1 MRHCRMLHECGNLQ
15 LTASVSLR
23 LLTSA
28 CTVPRASVSPVHH
41 SLHLETLD
49 TLAVSL
55 HAAVP
60 PQPPLGDYRHLQP
73 PTRHGEQPF
82 GVSEGVTN
90 PKTQLTWL
98 IRVSSARSQGSPPTQ
113 SEDAMEAINCP
124 HHQLLTAGTVLTTI
138 SCNRTVGSVVG
149 HQPATW
155 IKASGTHYRSSGGL
169 VHQSLEPG

>member
-1 MRHCRMLHECGNLQ
+1 MLHECGNLR

-28 CTVPRASVSPVHH
+28 CAVPRASVSPVHR

-49 TLAVSL
+49 TLAASL

-60 PQPPLGDYRHLQP
+60 PQPPLGDYRHLQL

-82 GVSEGVTN
+82 SVSEGVTN

-98 IRVSSARSQGSPPTQ
+98 IRVSSREARLAPNTIRGCHGGYQLPT
-113 SEDAMEAINCP
+113 SSAIDSRDGP
-124 HHQLLTAGTVLTTI
+124 DHHQL
-138 SCNRTVGSVVG
+138 
-149 HQPATW
+149 QPD
-155 IKASGTHYRSSGGL
+155 SR
-169 VHQSLEPG
+169 